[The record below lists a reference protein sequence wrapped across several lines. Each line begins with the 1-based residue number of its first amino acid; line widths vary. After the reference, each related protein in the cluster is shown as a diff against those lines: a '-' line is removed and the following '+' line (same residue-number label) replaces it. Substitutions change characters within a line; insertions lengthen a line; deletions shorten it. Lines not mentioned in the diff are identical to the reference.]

1 MMTPVR
7 FCPECGGRTKKEIPK
22 GEDRE
27 RDVCVACGAI
37 HYRNPKMVVGCII
50 EHEGGILLCKRAI
63 EPRRGYWTV
72 PAGFLELGEG
82 AMAGAERETLE
93 EACARVRVTAP
104 YAQFDIPY
112 IGQVY
117 MMYRASFVEPTFAAG
132 SESLD
137 VRLVPPREIPWSEIA
152 FPVIRYAL
160 EFMVDDLASGAYRT
174 HQGVLVRDE
183 HGYALRDH
191 IALPVEELSPRPRRE

>member
-1 MMTPVR
+1 MHSPVR
-7 FCPECGGRTKKEIPK
+7 FCPSCGASTRREVPQ

-27 RDVCVACGAI
+27 RDVCSACGAI
-37 HYRNPKMVVGCII
+37 HYLNPKMVVGCLI
-50 EHEGGILLCKRAI
+50 EHEGRILMCKRAI

-104 YAQFDIPY
+104 YAQFCIPH
-112 IGQVY
+112 IGQIY
-117 MMYRASFVEPTFAAG
+117 MMYRARFVEPSFAAG
-132 SESLD
+132 AESLE
-137 VRLVPPREIPWSEIA
+137 VRLVPPGEIPWSEIA

-160 EFMVDDLASGAYRT
+160 ELMIDDLATGAFRT
-174 HQGVLVRDE
+174 HQGVLVRE
-183 HGYALRDH
+183 PSGYALRDH
-191 IALPVEELSPRPRRE
+191 IALPLTDRS